1 MNIIKAC
8 KGGAQVRDIN
18 QQMHRSMALSF
29 ILAQEDPMRHQFFF
43 LISKARY
50 INEEA
55 ESYKYTGGIQS
66 NNPLSKQKNQQG
78 PPPLSWTPTI
88 PRTL

>member
-1 MNIIKAC
+1 M
-8 KGGAQVRDIN
+8 GREGAMLGVN
-18 QQMHRSMALSF
+18 EGVESSSEAL
-29 ILAQEDPMRHQFFF
+29 FFF
-43 LISKARY
+43 ISKARY

-78 PPPLSWTPTI
+78 SPPLSWMPTI